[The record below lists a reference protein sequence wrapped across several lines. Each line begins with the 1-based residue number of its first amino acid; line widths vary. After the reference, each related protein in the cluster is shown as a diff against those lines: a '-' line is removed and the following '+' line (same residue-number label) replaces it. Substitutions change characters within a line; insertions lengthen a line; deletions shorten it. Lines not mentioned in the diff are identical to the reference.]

1 MLDIAVTFFLP
12 SYILYMIIASNVI
25 REHRSFASNI
35 VRQTLSVGT
44 TGFAAS
50 KVNKEDSLNELVQHQ
65 GHAKL
70 RS

>member
-1 MLDIAVTFFLP
+1 
-12 SYILYMIIASNVI
+12 MIIASNVI
-25 REHRSFASNI
+25 REHRSSASNI
-35 VRQTLSVGT
+35 IRQTLSVGT

-50 KVNKEDSLNELVQHQ
+50 KVNEEDSLNEFVQHQ